1 MRDFIGILRYFA
13 GDELVTKQ
21 TWYAFKYR
29 LSCVIEMAAM
39 LGGGLRV
46 AEGARLLRDMADWAR
61 EECAVRS

>member
-1 MRDFIGILRYFA
+1 M
-13 GDELVTKQ
+13 VTKQ